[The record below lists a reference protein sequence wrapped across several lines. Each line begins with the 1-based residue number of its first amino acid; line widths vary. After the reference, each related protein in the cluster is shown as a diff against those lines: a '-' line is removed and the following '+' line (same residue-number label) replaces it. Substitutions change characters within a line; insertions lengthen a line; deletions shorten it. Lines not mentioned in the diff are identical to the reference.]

1 MILYDADK
9 MASKGAE
16 SLAISVEEF
25 LLKLRRP
32 AAEEEILEAM
42 KDENTSEVLEKLVK
56 QGTICKKD
64 LPHVDVLSEDNSVQV
79 FWPKSLFDANVAN
92 MKETSDDSK
101 RSGDSGTIA
110 TGQLP
115 NTPSTP
121 MQETGSTP
129 MRSFV
134 SRSSDSTSRS
144 GLVARARA
152 VYRTPF
158 KTPRRVGLSTP
169 RGRPAKAAPS
179 SSSQEELEKKVD
191 QLTEELKEV
200 DAELEPL
207 LEKYS
212 EEDVQSYIDA
222 LHKYNEVKDA
232 AQILMGKLAELQGV
246 TVKKVHEDF
255 GLTPED

>member
-1 MILYDADK
+1 

-16 SLAISVEEF
+16 SLAITIEEF

-64 LPHVDVLSEDNSVQV
+64 LPHVEVLSEDNSVQV
-79 FWPKSLFDANVAN
+79 FWPKSLFDADVAN
-92 MKETSDDSK
+92 AKETSDDSK
-101 RSGDSGTIA
+101 RSEASGTIA
-110 TGQLP
+110 TAQLL
-115 NTPSTP
+115 NTPCTP

-129 MRSFV
+129 MRV
-134 SRSSDSTSRS
+134 SQSSDSTSRS

-169 RGRPAKAAPS
+169 KRRPPKAVS
-179 SSSQEELEKKVD
+179 SSSLPQEELEKKVD
-191 QLTEELKEV
+191 RLTEELKEV
-200 DAELEPL
+200 DAELGPL

-222 LHKYNEVKDA
+222 LHEYNEVKDA

-246 TVKKVHEDF
+246 TVKKIHEDF